1 MLVIIDLA
9 NHRMMVENTNQ
20 SVVNSDDP
28 DKMVY
33 SFEI

>member
-9 NHRMMVENTNQ
+9 KHGMMMENTKQ
-20 SVVNSDDP
+20 AVVNSDDP